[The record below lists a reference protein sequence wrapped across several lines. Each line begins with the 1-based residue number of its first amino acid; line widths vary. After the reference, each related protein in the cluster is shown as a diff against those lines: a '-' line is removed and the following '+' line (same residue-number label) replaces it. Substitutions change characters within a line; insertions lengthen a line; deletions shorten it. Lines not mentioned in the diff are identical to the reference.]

1 MAISVYDVRDT
12 FARPRLVL
20 PVRRTAAPGTARR
33 RPPMTALLTGL
44 FAMVEAVGLLAV
56 ALHGLDGLL
65 TAPSRPAGPV
75 PAFALLVLAAWIVL
89 AAGSGAAV
97 IDGSGR
103 RLLVG
108 VAVGELVLLV
118 LIGVAAV
125 LVPVARPLPGL
136 LRLATA
142 VPVGKLLLAGSPS
155 VAAWLAAGP
164 RPVERRPD
172 PAAAHRVL
180 ATATLGVIGLALGA
194 VALLGPVD
202 QQVRTGETAA
212 TTVYQP

>member
-12 FARPRLVL
+12 FARPRLAL
-20 PVRRTAAPGTARR
+20 PVRRTAAAGSTRR
-33 RPPMTALLTGL
+33 RPPVAGL
-44 FAMVEAVGLLAV
+44 VAGLVAVIEAIGLLAV

-65 TAPSRPAGPV
+65 SAPSGLELAV
-75 PAFALLVLAAWIVL
+75 ALLVLAAWIVL

-103 RLLVG
+103 GLLVG
-108 VAVGELVLLV
+108 VAVGELALVALVGVSALL
-118 LIGVAAV
+118 GAVA
-125 LVPVARPLPGL
+125 LPGPGL
-136 LRLATA
+136 LLLATA

-155 VAAWLAAGP
+155 VTAWLAAGP
-164 RPVERRPD
+164 RAVERRPD
-172 PAAAHRVL
+172 PASTHRVL